1 MARHQAPRATR
12 KNTSACR
19 LTGQLLSFSAL
30 IITALAAIVLIVVP
44 LLTGS
49 QTYSVLT
56 SSMKPN
62 YAPGT
67 LLVVKPSSFSGLNVG
82 DVVTYQIDSGRPE
95 VITHRVLSVGAD
107 QEGNRTLITKGDNN
121 ALADE
126 SPVSEVQVRGKLM
139 YAVPYVGFVANWLGN
154 QDRGMFSQL
163 AAGGLIL
170 YGIGTMANTVIT
182 RRKGSKQ
189 TKETEPTSMELA
201 A

>member
-1 MARHQAPRATR
+1 M
-12 KNTSACR
+12 
-19 LTGQLLSFSAL
+19 
-30 IITALAAIVLIVVP
+30 
-44 LLTGS
+44 
-49 QTYSVLT
+49 
-56 SSMKPN
+56 
-62 YAPGT
+62 
-67 LLVVKPSSFSGLNVG
+67 VKPASFSGLNVG

-95 VITHRVLSVGAD
+95 VITHRILSVGAD

-126 SPVSEVQVRGKLM
+126 TPVSEVQVRGKLM